1 MTDLIEFM
9 DKRIA
14 LAHYQR
20 AHRYALG
27 ITVLDMLMHRHAIR
41 AARRAAWSCVRP
53 ISQVAERYTGRIVH
67 PLKWG
72 ILK

>member
-53 ISQVAERYTGRIVH
+53 ISQVEEQYTGRIVH
-67 PLKWG
+67 RSNG
-72 ILK
+72 GY

>member
-67 PLKWG
+67 RSNG
-72 ILK
+72 GH